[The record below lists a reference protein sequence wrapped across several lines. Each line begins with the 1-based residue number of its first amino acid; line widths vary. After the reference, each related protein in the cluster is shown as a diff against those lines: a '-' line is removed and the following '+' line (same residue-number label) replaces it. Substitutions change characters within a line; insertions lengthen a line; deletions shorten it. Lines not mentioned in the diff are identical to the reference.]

1 MPGRHF
7 LHIPGPTNVP
17 DRVLN
22 AMHVPMQDHRSPV
35 FPQLLLPLL
44 DSLKRVF
51 KSEAGQAFIFAST
64 GTGAWETVLTNTL
77 CEGDK
82 VLAPRFGQFSHLWI
96 DAARRLG
103 LEVQVQEEPWGS
115 GASPERIYAALE
127 QDRGHEIRAVLIVH
141 NETAT
146 GVTSDLPAIRR
157 AIDAAKHPAL
167 LFVDGVSSIACIDFR
182 MDEWGVDAAVAG
194 SQKGLMMPAGLGL
207 SCFSQK
213 ALEAGRSARKNNA
226 LRRSYFDIET
236 MAASNKTGYFPYT
249 PSLPLLYALR
259 EALRMLEEEGLDNV
273 FARHARLAGGVRA
286 AISEGWGLQLC
297 AAGPQWHSNTVSAVV
312 VPDGADAVA
321 VIERAFRRYEL
332 SLGSGLAQLNGK
344 VFRIG
349 HLGDLNELMC
359 LAAIA
364 GAEMAMQDCGI
375 AVEPGS
381 GAAAAQRF
389 YRAAG

>member
-1 MPGRHF
+1 
-7 LHIPGPTNVP
+7 
-17 DRVLN
+17 
-22 AMHVPMQDHRSPV
+22 
-35 FPQLLLPLL
+35 
-44 DSLKRVF
+44 
-51 KSEAGQAFIFAST
+51 
-64 GTGAWETVLTNTL
+64 
-77 CEGDK
+77 
-82 VLAPRFGQFSHLWI
+82 
-96 DAARRLG
+96 
-103 LEVQVQEEPWGS
+103 
-115 GASPERIYAALE
+115 
-127 QDRGHEIRAVLIVH
+127 
-141 NETAT
+141 
-146 GVTSDLPAIRR
+146 
-157 AIDAAKHPAL
+157 
-167 LFVDGVSSIACIDFR
+167 